1 MLRVTDLHP
10 AAHTIRLGKR
20 PHPIPLDPAFWAML
34 ERCLVHRAAWPTA
47 NPRVAVTKGTKAGRS
62 PASTDRLSDVLDDCG
77 YPPRTIRRTRLVESN
92 TMDPELV
99 VAAFGMGRQGT
110 LIYLADHVDPGRE
123 TCLEITARGLLPIMP
138 LLMLDLDNTLV
149 DRDAAFRDAATAFLA
164 EHRLPGTDLT
174 WVMTVDAS
182 GYTAR
187 HDVAA
192 AMIDRYRGMVPATAI
207 HALLDHGAAD
217 RVVLTAFSREALDKA
232 RAGGWTCVIVTNGRT
247 AQQEAKIRHTG
258 LDQLV
263 QGWVISET
271 VGRKKPESA
280 IFLAAADAVGVP
292 LTGAWVIGDSPHAD
306 IEGARTLGLRSVWV
320 SNGQPWAQDSY
331 QPTHVAEDVAT
342 AIDYVIS
349 ASR

>member
-1 MLRVTDLHP
+1 
-10 AAHTIRLGKR
+10 
-20 PHPIPLDPAFWAML
+20 
-34 ERCLVHRAAWPTA
+34 
-47 NPRVAVTKGTKAGRS
+47 
-62 PASTDRLSDVLDDCG
+62 
-77 YPPRTIRRTRLVESN
+77 
-92 TMDPELV
+92 
-99 VAAFGMGRQGT
+99 MGRQAT

-123 TCLEITARGLLPIMP
+123 TCLEITARNLLPIMP

-149 DRDAAFRDAATAFLA
+149 DREAAFRDAVTAFLA

-192 AMIDRYRGMVPATAI
+192 AMTDRYRGMVPATAI

-217 RVVLTAFSREALDKA
+217 RVVLTASSREALYKA

-247 AQQEAKIRHTG
+247 AQQEAKIRHTV
-258 LDQLV
+258 LAQLV
-263 QGWVISET
+263 QGWAISET
-271 VGRKKPESA
+271 VGRKKPESE
-280 IFLAAADAVGVP
+280 IFHAAADAVGVP
-292 LTGAWVIGDSPHAD
+292 LTGARGIGDSPHAD
-306 IEGARTLGLRSVWV
+306 IEGANTLGLRSVWV

-342 AIDYVIS
+342 ASDCVIS